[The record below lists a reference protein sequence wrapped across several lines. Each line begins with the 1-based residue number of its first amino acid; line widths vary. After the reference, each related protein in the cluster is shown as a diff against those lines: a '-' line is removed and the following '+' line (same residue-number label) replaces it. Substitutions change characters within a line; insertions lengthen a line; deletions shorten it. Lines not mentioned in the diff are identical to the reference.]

1 MIVSPDA
8 EDDITEATEYI
19 RDDRGDRAANTF
31 VQSIYAGFQRLA
43 EYPALGKRRD
53 ELAAELRGIPLLSY
67 IILYYDHER
76 YIEIVCVAHQSR
88 DLNKLF
94 QERVRGRLPRS

>member
-8 EDDITEATEYI
+8 ENDITEATEYI
-19 RDDRGDRAANTF
+19 RGDRGERAANTF

-43 EYPALGKRRD
+43 EFPALGQMRE
-53 ELAAELRGIPLLSY
+53 ELAAGLRGIPLLSY
-67 IILYYDHER
+67 IILYYDHETH
-76 YIEIVCVAHQSR
+76 IEIACVAHQRR

-94 QERVRGRLPRS
+94 QQRGRGPLPWL